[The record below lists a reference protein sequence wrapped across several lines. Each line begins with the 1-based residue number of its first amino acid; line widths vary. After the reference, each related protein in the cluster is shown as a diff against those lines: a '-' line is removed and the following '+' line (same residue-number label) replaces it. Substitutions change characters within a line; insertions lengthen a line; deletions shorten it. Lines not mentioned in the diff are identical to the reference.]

1 MKLIHKIIALT
12 ALSTSVYLSACE
24 DAEIADPNIE
34 TNATSAK
41 ANFLVVNASP
51 DAPSL
56 DFFVDNVKTGPSL
69 TAGVEQTAQAGAYT
83 NVTIS
88 SNGVST
94 IGNINIR
101 AKATSGAIGG
111 VLGSSDIILRAGNNN
126 TNNILAVDS
135 GYYTVIAVDSITR
148 PKPLRKLDEGA
159 FGDTTFVVRKT
170 GEQIG
175 VVEWRALAPLVSNR
189 NKLVDALGT
198 VPLGSS
204 DPGGP
209 RFLVITDQLPLP
221 SGTRFPKPAAGK
233 CAVRFI
239 MTSPNTSSYT
249 GTVTLTVGATA
260 VTSGILVNQLSF
272 ANWSTTGVPS
282 VGSRSNVVNSTYN
295 TTINANDVTPVPQN
309 IVVMQGAVELA
320 RINNYVF
327 KERGVYSIVLS
338 GNRRTLPM
346 SISIIKN
353 K

>member
-34 TNATSAK
+34 TNATSSK
-41 ANFLVVNASP
+41 ANFLMINASP

-69 TAGVEQTAQAGAYT
+69 TPGVDQTAQAGAYT
-83 NVTIS
+83 NSILP
-88 SNGVST
+88 SNGVVS
-94 IGNINIR
+94 IGNTNIR
-101 AKATSGAIGG
+101 AKATSGTIGG
-111 VLGSSDIILRAGNNN
+111 VLASSSIIFRSANNN
-126 TNNILAVDS
+126 TNNFLAADS
-135 GYYTVIAVDSITR
+135 GYYTFIVVDSISR
-148 PKPLRKLDEGA
+148 PKPLRKLDEGD
-159 FGDTTFVVRKT
+159 FGDTTFVVRNT
-170 GEQIG
+170 GVQIG
-175 VVEWRALAPLVSNR
+175 VEEWRALAPLVANR
-189 NKLVDALGT
+189 NKLVDALGI

-221 SGTRFPKPAAGK
+221 SATRFPKPAAGK

-239 MTSPNTSSYT
+239 MTSPNTSSFT
-249 GTVTLTVGATA
+249 GTVNLTVGATT

-272 ANWSTTGVPS
+272 ANWSGTTGTPS
-282 VGSRSNVVNSTYN
+282 VGSRSVSNNAYN
-295 TTINANDVTPVPQN
+295 TTINANDVTPVAHN
-309 IVVMQGAVELA
+309 IVVTQGAVELA

-338 GNRRTLPM
+338 GSRRTLPM